1 MNGLSLHKYTPTAKS
16 YFSGCGGMD
25 IGMMRAGIN
34 IIQSLDLDKKA
45 TDCMKLNKH
54 YFSHTILT
62 ADIKDMTVL
71 NQPKADIML
80 FTYPC
85 TKYSTIADIHGT
97 RTGDELFLHALRHIV
112 IEQPEMFVVENVPGM
127 RKFKVVM
134 EAMTKIPGY
143 HLNQF
148 CPVDAANWLP
158 QRRERLILIA
168 TRKRISIQA
177 PAAPKI
183 KPSIKSIVQRHARVS
198 LPPCALKRLNG
209 GYRDKPIIVDPAKG
223 EIAPTCIAHYA
234 KDLGTR
240 LLKDKKAP
248 HGVRPFSIREYARLQ
263 GFPDDFKFIDAVNSY
278 KLIGNAVAVDM
289 AEWIGNEAIKYFN

>member
-1 MNGLSLHKYTPTAKS
+1 MTDLNLHKYTPTAKS

-25 IGMMRAGIN
+25 IGIMQAGIN

-45 TDCMKLNKH
+45 TACMQANKH
-54 YFSHTILT
+54 YFNHSILL

-71 NQPKADIML
+71 DQPKADMML

-85 TKYSTIADIHGT
+85 TKYSAIADIHGT

-143 HLNQF
+143 HINEF
-148 CPVDAANWLP
+148 CPIDAANWLP

-168 TRKRISIQA
+168 TRRRITINAPLQA
-177 PAAPKI
+177 AT
-183 KPSIKSIVQRHARVS
+183 KPTIKSIMQPGANVDMPKYVLTR
-198 LPPCALKRLNG
+198 LKGN
-209 GYRDKPIIVDPAKG
+209 YRDKPIIVDPNSDD
-223 EIAPTCIAHYA
+223 IAPTCVAHYA

-240 LLKDKKAP
+240 LIKDKTVK

-263 GFPDDFKFIDAVNSY
+263 GFPDDYIFPDERNSY
-278 KLIGNAVAVDM
+278 RLIGNAVAIDV
-289 AEWIGNEAIKYFN
+289 ARWIGNEAMKYFN